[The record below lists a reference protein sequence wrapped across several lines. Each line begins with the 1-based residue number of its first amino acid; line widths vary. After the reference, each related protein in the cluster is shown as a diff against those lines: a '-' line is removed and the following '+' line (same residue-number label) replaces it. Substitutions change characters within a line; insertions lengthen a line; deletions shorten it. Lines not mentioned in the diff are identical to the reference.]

1 MRGLD
6 KTPLWL
12 QEPPA
17 FKGGVCTK
25 EGGAKPVPKYS
36 FPNFICN
43 SEETR
48 TTELTPKPLTEQKDE
63 PPAPAACLSSSNV
76 AMRNREEKFEITKS
90 HWSQLKEPR
99 PSKQFEDDFDN
110 LRQWQKSQ
118 STSKLQQGYVQKQQ
132 QQQEQD
138 LSRKCEA
145 KRRDHLAAES
155 RATARRPE
163 LLGEVRDDPK
173 EAQVVC
179 WPEKSCPH
187 LKDNHMCTVKA
198 KQAVERHQKA
208 NKNLRESC
216 PIAAEK
222 KAARRQQK
230 HQEDMCKDT
239 AKQREQQI
247 FMLERKCKDILGEQ
261 APQRGLG
268 EELQLREV
276 ERLSK
281 CLNLLELKML
291 LQMKSKFK
299 RTQSGRTENGQKQL
313 PQVKKCLEIWEKQ
326 ELAEK
331 GEERGIDSDCDGF
344 VLHQIE
350 EISKQCAATK
360 EKYERRRRRR
370 LESEAR
376 KKEEEE
382 RIRKEEAEAALR
394 KKTAE
399 ALHRISLI
407 SDLKQKRRDI
417 ATKQQLL
424 QLKHLERS
432 MEEKLN
438 EEKQRRRAERDQTR
452 AEHKQRL
459 RQMKRMV

>member
-1 MRGLD
+1 
-6 KTPLWL
+6 
-12 QEPPA
+12 
-17 FKGGVCTK
+17 
-25 EGGAKPVPKYS
+25 
-36 FPNFICN
+36 
-43 SEETR
+43 
-48 TTELTPKPLTEQKDE
+48 
-63 PPAPAACLSSSNV
+63 
-76 AMRNREEKFEITKS
+76 
-90 HWSQLKEPR
+90 
-99 PSKQFEDDFDN
+99 
-110 LRQWQKSQ
+110 
-118 STSKLQQGYVQKQQ
+118 
-132 QQQEQD
+132 
-138 LSRKCEA
+138 
-145 KRRDHLAAES
+145 
-155 RATARRPE
+155 
-163 LLGEVRDDPK
+163 
-173 EAQVVC
+173 
-179 WPEKSCPH
+179 
-187 LKDNHMCTVKA
+187 
-198 KQAVERHQKA
+198 
-208 NKNLRESC
+208 
-216 PIAAEK
+216 
-222 KAARRQQK
+222 
-230 HQEDMCKDT
+230 MCKDT
-239 AKQREQQI
+239 EKQREQQI

-394 KKTAE
+394 KKRAE

-424 QLKHLERS
+424 QLKNLERS

-438 EEKQRRRAERDQTR
+438 EKKQRRRAERDQTR

-459 RQMKRMV
+459 RQMKRMVRQGRLSITQDSSTQSLVITPAISKWRNMLAEPRGL